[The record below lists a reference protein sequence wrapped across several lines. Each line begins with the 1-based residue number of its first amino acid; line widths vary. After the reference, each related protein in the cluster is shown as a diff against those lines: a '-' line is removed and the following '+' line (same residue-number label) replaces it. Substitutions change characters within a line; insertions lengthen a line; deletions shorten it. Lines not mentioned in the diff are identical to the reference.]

1 MLKTR
6 VKRGAREMWHGMHS
20 LFPPESQS
28 LCESR
33 ADSIGFTGA
42 KLITGSSPSSPGAG
56 APKGVGAGSGAG
68 AAAAAEPGTCLLYT
82 SCGKNCGLL
91 PAILEKKPLFFSCQ
105 LRPVSDSQGNPLY
118 INTNL
123 KNAPVL
129 QTGILVSNSRHRFC
143 EVSTAPHEQQVT

>member
-42 KLITGSSPSSPGAG
+42 KLITGSR
-56 APKGVGAGSGAG
+56 
-68 AAAAAEPGTCLLYT
+68 AATSAAIDASMVISIAVT
-82 SCGKNCGLL
+82 S
-91 PAILEKKPLFFSCQ
+91 I
-105 LRPVSDSQGNPLY
+105 
-118 INTNL
+118 
-123 KNAPVL
+123 
-129 QTGILVSNSRHRFC
+129 
-143 EVSTAPHEQQVT
+143 

>member
-42 KLITGSSPSSPGAG
+42 KLITGSSLVFFGETFLNQILKGPLDLIWSKGFVHNSHLMSILKMGRPCGAR
-56 APKGVGAGSGAG
+56 
-68 AAAAAEPGTCLLYT
+68 
-82 SCGKNCGLL
+82 KNEALIICNHSL
-91 PAILEKKPLFFSCQ
+91 PPTQ
-105 LRPVSDSQGNPLY
+105 
-118 INTNL
+118 
-123 KNAPVL
+123 
-129 QTGILVSNSRHRFC
+129 
-143 EVSTAPHEQQVT
+143 

>member
-42 KLITGSSPSSPGAG
+42 KLITGSRTHLINILAANICETGIAQGVSADLYGRPLGTDRQTV
-56 APKGVGAGSGAG
+56 GVGGA
-68 AAAAAEPGTCLLYT
+68 
-82 SCGKNCGLL
+82 
-91 PAILEKKPLFFSCQ
+91 
-105 LRPVSDSQGNPLY
+105 DSNSHW
-118 INTNL
+118 
-123 KNAPVL
+123 PVL
-129 QTGILVSNSRHRFC
+129 CRLNLLLSVPDASIGHSQRLQPFLRSSYS
-143 EVSTAPHEQQVT
+143 EVRKLCGWPPLHSWRWRQ